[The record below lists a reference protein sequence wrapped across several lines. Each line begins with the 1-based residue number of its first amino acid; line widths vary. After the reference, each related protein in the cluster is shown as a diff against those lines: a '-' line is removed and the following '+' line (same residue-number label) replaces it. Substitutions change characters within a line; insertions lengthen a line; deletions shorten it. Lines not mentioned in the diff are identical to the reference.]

1 LGPSVPW
8 IESLRGEAVPASGSL
23 MIPPLQIE
31 PVEGASRSLRVSGEL
46 DVLNAELLASRLRE
60 LTESPG
66 DILLD
71 VTNLAFVDSRG
82 LQVLIESA
90 QRLEGKGVLILK
102 NPRSL
107 VANLLDVTQARKLP
121 GLRVED

>member
-1 LGPSVPW
+1 
-8 IESLRGEAVPASGSL
+8 

-31 PVEGASRSLRVSGEL
+31 PVEGSSRALRVSGEL

-60 LTESPG
+60 LSKSPG

-71 VTNLAFVDSRG
+71 VTELAFVDSRG
-82 LQVLIESA
+82 LQVLIETA
-90 QRLEGKGVLILK
+90 QQLEGRGVLILQ
-102 NPRSL
+102 NPRSV
-107 VANLLDVTQARKLP
+107 VANLLNVTQAHSLP